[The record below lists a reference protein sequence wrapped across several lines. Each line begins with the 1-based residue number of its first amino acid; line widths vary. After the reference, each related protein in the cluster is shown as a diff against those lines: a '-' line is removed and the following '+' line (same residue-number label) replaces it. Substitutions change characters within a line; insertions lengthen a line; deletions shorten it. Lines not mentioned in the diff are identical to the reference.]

1 MVTLL
6 NPARLSAARMASNSV
21 GGSTTST
28 VHITVSRRL
37 LPRRKNRFPSSGNP
51 ASAKARVTACVSAVS
66 TAIRYRIDAG
76 SLVARAQSLFSVG
89 RSLSTDG
96 AAVKLAQTLLS
107 CLRRHL
113 LALAARDDVGVRSE
127 VCIRVPEPRADY
139 FTANTRSEEHTSEL
153 QSPCNLVCRLL
164 LEKKKKKKYTYV

>member
-66 TAIRYRIDAG
+66 TAIRYRIDR
-76 SLVARAQSLFSVG
+76 LVERCIDEFRGPIVSAAEGVPTPRGPLLQPPAVLLRRSGEVRADQSLS
-89 RSLSTDG
+89 RQQDASDPS
-96 AAVKLAQTLLS
+96 
-107 CLRRHL
+107 
-113 LALAARDDVGVRSE
+113 
-127 VCIRVPEPRADY
+127 
-139 FTANTRSEEHTSEL
+139 
-153 QSPCNLVCRLL
+153 
-164 LEKKKKKKYTYV
+164 

>member
-139 FTANTRSEEHTSEL
+139 FQWHSIL
-153 QSPCNLVCRLL
+153 QLQRRVRVQQSIRLEQRLEPGLL
-164 LEKKKKKKYTYV
+164 LSSNL